1 MFTGVHPLYR
11 RELIKGD
18 NEHMT
23 IYCNFLGCTTYK
35 PKVVPRALHD
45 TNNYKFHYHSQHPGV
60 PCSLKEK
67 ALKDAA
73 NPQGKKPFF
82 QTPATKQ
89 SKDERYRDLLLLF
102 ITKNNLSFS
111 LVDQPETRALI
122 SFLNPTI
129 KQISRRTLRKD
140 IQRRFEQGENSQKT
154 KLQAHINTDGRI
166 ALTTDR

>member
-1 MFTGVHPLYR
+1 MSNPLRNPLGMPSLSSRHAPLQPRVESSSPKRGRSNTTANPEPQLPPNRRHKTKPLKATQSFMFTGVHPLYR

-23 IYCNFLGCTTYK
+23 IYCNFPGCTTYK

-82 QTPATKQ
+82 
-89 SKDERYRDLLLLF
+89 
-102 ITKNNLSFS
+102 
-111 LVDQPETRALI
+111 
-122 SFLNPTI
+122 
-129 KQISRRTLRKD
+129 
-140 IQRRFEQGENSQKT
+140 
-154 KLQAHINTDGRI
+154 
-166 ALTTDR
+166 